1 MKLILERWNRY
12 LLLENVAY
20 SGVVLDNDSRQR
32 LLDRVDIP
40 EGWEPIAH
48 HMTITLGPLL
58 HPKGKHDFSKNYT
71 PGNEVSLKV
80 THVGLDDR
88 AMAVKVEAPHEIN
101 KKIAF
106 PHITIAVNREGGGK
120 PFHSNKIPADNFKPI
135 EGDLVVKGIVTEVP
149 N

>member
-20 SGVVLDNDSRQR
+20 SGVVLDSESRQR
-32 LLDRVDIP
+32 LLDSVNIP

-58 HPKGKHDFSKNYT
+58 HPKGKHDFSKNYG
-71 PGNEVSLKV
+71 PGDEVSLKV

-88 AMAVKVEAPHEIN
+88 AMAVKVEAPHEIS
-101 KKIAF
+101 KRIAF

-120 PFHSNKIPADNFKPI
+120 PFHSNKIPGDNFKPV
-135 EGDLVVKGIVTEVP
+135 EGNLLVKGIVTEVP

>member
-32 LLDRVDIP
+32 LLNSVDIP
-40 EGWEPIAH
+40 KGWEPIAH

-58 HPKGKHDFSKNYT
+58 HPKGKHDFSKNYG
-71 PGNEVSLKV
+71 PGDEVALKV

-88 AMAVKVEAPHEIN
+88 AMAVKVEAPHEIS

-120 PFHSNKIPADNFKPI
+120 PFHSNKIPVDNFKPI
-135 EGDLVVKGIVTEVP
+135 KGDLVVKGIVTEVP

>member
-20 SGVVLDNDSRQR
+20 SGVVLDSESRQR
-32 LLDRVDIP
+32 LLDSVNIP

-58 HPKGKHDFSKNYT
+58 HPKGKHDFSKNYG
-71 PGNEVSLKV
+71 PGDEVSLKV

-88 AMAVKVEAPHEIN
+88 AMAVKVEAPHEIS
-101 KKIAF
+101 KRIAF

-120 PFHSNKIPADNFKPI
+120 PFHSNKIPGDNFKPI
-135 EGDLVVKGIVTEVP
+135 EGNLMVKGIVTEVP

>member
-20 SGVVLDNDSRQR
+20 SGVVLDGESRQR
-32 LLDRVDIP
+32 LLDSVDIP

-58 HPKGKHDFSKNYT
+58 HPKGKHDFSKNYG
-71 PGNEVSLKV
+71 PGDEVDLKV

-88 AMAVKVEAPHEIN
+88 AMAVKVEAPHEIS

-120 PFHSNKIPADNFKPI
+120 PFHSNKIPVDNFKPF
-135 EGDLVVKGIVTEVP
+135 EGELVVKGIVQEVP

>member
-20 SGVVLDNDSRQR
+20 SGAVLDSESRQR
-32 LLDRVDIP
+32 LLDSVNIP

-58 HPKGKHDFSKNYT
+58 HPKGKHDFSKNYG
-71 PGNEVSLKV
+71 PGDEVSLKV

-88 AMAVKVEAPHEIN
+88 AMAVKVEAPHEIS
-101 KKIAF
+101 KRIAF

-120 PFHSNKIPADNFKPI
+120 PFHSNKIPGDNFKPI
-135 EGDLVVKGIVTEVP
+135 EGNLMVKGIVTEVP

>member
-20 SGVVLDNDSRQR
+20 SGVVLDSESRQR
-32 LLDRVDIP
+32 LLDSVNIP

-58 HPKGKHDFSKNYT
+58 HPKGKHDFSKNYG
-71 PGNEVSLKV
+71 PGDEVSLKV

-88 AMAVKVEAPHEIN
+88 AMAVKVEAPHEIS
-101 KKIAF
+101 KRIAF

-120 PFHSNKIPADNFKPI
+120 PFHSNKIPGDNFKPI
-135 EGDLVVKGIVTEVP
+135 EGNLMVKGIVTEVP
-149 N
+149 S

>member
-20 SGVVLDNDSRQR
+20 SGVVLDSESRQR
-32 LLDRVDIP
+32 LLDSVNIP

-58 HPKGKHDFSKNYT
+58 HPKGKHDFSKNYG
-71 PGNEVSLKV
+71 PGDEVSLKV

-88 AMAVKVEAPHEIN
+88 AMAVKVEAPHEIS
-101 KKIAF
+101 KRVAF

-120 PFHSNKIPADNFKPI
+120 PFHSNKIPGDNFKPI
-135 EGDLVVKGIVTEVP
+135 EGNLMVKGIVTEVP